1 MPIRSRRVT
10 KLNDEHLTTEQLSAF
25 LDKQLSSQ
33 EWAIVDAHLSACQ
46 QCQLVLA
53 DLRQTVA
60 MLRALPR
67 VDVPRSFTLPARIAA
82 VQEHPV
88 QSNPVVIPMSQRKR
102 ARHNS
107 LQGAIR
113 AMSALAAVLGLIFIL
128 SSFAAALPH
137 GGTASS
143 TSSGSVNTTA
153 PSASTQNG
161 STPHQSQTTGSG
173 TQSGGGTPL
182 VRPPQTPAPTPSH
195 LSPVTVKQG
204 TPTGTTPP
212 AKASPAVLDLN
223 GPAGHLVIGSVLFVL
238 GILGFALARR
248 R

>member
-1 MPIRSRRVT
+1 VT

-33 EWAIVDAHLSACQ
+33 EQAIVDAHLSACQ

-82 VQEHPV
+82 VQEQPV
-88 QSNPVVIPMSQRKR
+88 HSNPVIIPISQRKR
-102 ARHNS
+102 ARRNS

-113 AMSALAAVLGLIFIL
+113 AISALAAVLGLIFIL
-128 SSFAAALPH
+128 SSFAATLPH

-153 PSASTQNG
+153 SSAATQNG
-161 STPHQSQTTGSG
+161 STLHQSQTTGSG
-173 TQSGGGTPL
+173 TQPGGAGTPL
-182 VRPPQTPAPTPSH
+182 VRPSQAPTPTPSH
-195 LSPVTVKQG
+195 IAPGVVKQG
-204 TPTGTTPP
+204 TQTSPGPP
-212 AKASPAVLDLN
+212 GQPGPAVLDLN

>member
-1 MPIRSRRVT
+1 VT

-33 EWAIVDAHLSACQ
+33 EQAIVDAHLSDCQ
-46 QCQLVLA
+46 QCQLALA

-67 VDVPRSFTLPARIAA
+67 VEVPRSFTLPARIAA
-82 VQEHPV
+82 VQEQPV
-88 QSNPVVIPMSQRKR
+88 HSNPVVIPISQRTR
-102 ARHNS
+102 ARRNS

-113 AMSALAAVLGLIFIL
+113 AISALAAVLGLIFIL
-128 SSFAAALPH
+128 SSFAATFPH
-137 GGTASS
+137 GSATSS
-143 TSSGSVNTTA
+143 TSSGSSSE
-153 PSASTQNG
+153 SASTNASGAATQNG
-161 STPHQSQTTGSG
+161 VTPHQLQTTGP
-173 TQSGGGTPL
+173 GTPPGI
-182 VRPPQTPAPTPSH
+182 VGSQTPAPTPSH
-195 LSPVTVKQG
+195 IAPGAVKQG
-204 TPTGTTPP
+204 TQTSSGPP
-212 AKASPAVLDLN
+212 GQPGPAVLDLN